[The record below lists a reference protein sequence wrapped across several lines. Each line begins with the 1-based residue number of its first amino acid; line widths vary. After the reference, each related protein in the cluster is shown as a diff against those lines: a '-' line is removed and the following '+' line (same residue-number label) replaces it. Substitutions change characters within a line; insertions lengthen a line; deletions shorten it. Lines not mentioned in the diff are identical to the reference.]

1 MSASPPHPVI
11 LTVPLAALASVN
23 RRLVPVRGQLR
34 LSPTYREALVEAR
47 LCVAKQ
53 WRGLPWAMPAA
64 LTIRIYWPDRRRR
77 DESNYV
83 KLLEDALMPRALVDD
98 AQLVETR
105 VIRAGVDARRPR
117 AELELVPLLAA
128 AA

>member
-1 MSASPPHPVI
+1 MSAAAPHPVV
-11 LTVPLAALASVN
+11 LTIPLAAMVSVN

-34 LSPTYREALVEAR
+34 LSPKYRQALVEAR

-53 WRGLPWAMPAA
+53 WRGLPWRLPAA
-64 LTIRIYWPDRRRR
+64 LTIRIYWPDRQRR

-105 VIRAGVDARRPR
+105 VIRAGVDAARPR
-117 AELELVPLLAA
+117 AELELVPLMQEAA
-128 AA
+128 